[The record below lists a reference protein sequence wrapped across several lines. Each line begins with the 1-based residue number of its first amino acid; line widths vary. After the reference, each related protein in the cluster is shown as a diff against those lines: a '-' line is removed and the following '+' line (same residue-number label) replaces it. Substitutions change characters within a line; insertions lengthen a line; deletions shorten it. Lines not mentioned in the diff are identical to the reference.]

1 MTGRTHLAVGVA
13 AALVAAGPEASLATL
28 AAAAAGGAVG
38 AVLPDLDVRD
48 TAHPWRER
56 LSRVGAAA
64 LLVAALALDAAHG
77 GEMARQA
84 AERGLGTVALGLV
97 ILAALACAAR
107 LSAHRSFSHSL
118 AALAGFTGATMLACP
133 PLAPSVSLGF
143 ASHLVLD
150 ALTHRGLRLLW
161 PLRRTLSLGL
171 CKTGGIAD
179 ACLLVASLVA
189 TALALAG
196 ALGW

>member
-28 AAAAAGGAVG
+28 ACAAAGGAVG

-84 AERGLGTVALGLV
+84 AERGLSAVALGLA

-133 PLAPSVSLGF
+133 PLAPSV
-143 ASHLVLD
+143 LD
-150 ALTHRGLRLLW
+150 ALNHRGLRLLW

-171 CKTGGIAD
+171 CKTGGVAD
-179 ACLLVASLVA
+179 ACLLVAALVA

>member
-28 AAAAAGGAVG
+28 AIAAAGGAVG

-64 LLVAALALDAAHG
+64 LLAAAVALDVAG
-77 GEMARQA
+77 GGALARQA
-84 AERGLGTVALGLV
+84 VARGLGPVALGLV
-97 ILAALACAAR
+97 GLLALGSAAR

-118 AALAGFTGATMLACP
+118 TALAGFAAATWLVCP
-133 PLAPSVSLGF
+133 PLASPLALGF
-143 ASHLVLD
+143 ATHLALD
-150 ALTHRGLRLLW
+150 ALNHRGLRLLW
-161 PLRRTLSLGL
+161 PLRHGFAAGL
-171 CKTGGIAD
+171 CKTGGVAD
-179 ACLLVASLVA
+179 ACLLVAALTVA
-189 TALALAG
+189 AGTVWTALS
-196 ALGW
+196 